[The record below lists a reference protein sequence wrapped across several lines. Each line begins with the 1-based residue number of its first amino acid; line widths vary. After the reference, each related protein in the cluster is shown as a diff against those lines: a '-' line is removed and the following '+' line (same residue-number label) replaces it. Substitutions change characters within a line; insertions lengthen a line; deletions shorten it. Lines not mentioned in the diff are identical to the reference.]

1 MLGITNS
8 KYYSWVQRK
17 GEPNNHNGK
26 MPKKNWILNSEK
38 ESIIKYAKNHENEG
52 YRRLTY
58 MMLDENIAAVS
69 PTSTYRILF
78 NAGLLNKWNTVSS
91 SKKGSGFE
99 QPEKIH
105 QHWHIDIKYVNY
117 KGTFL
122 FLISIIDGYSRYIV
136 HHELRCNMQESDVE
150 ITLQRAL
157 EKFPGY
163 SPRIISDNGTQFVS
177 RDFRDYLSF
186 VELKHIRTSVA
197 YPQSNGKIERFHRT
211 INEEHLR
218 KTSMIDIDDAR
229 KQLNNYIDH
238 YNNKRLHSALFYLT
252 PSDFLNNRIDQ
263 KIKERENKLN
273 AARKDRYLK
282 NMATYN

>member
-1 MLGITNS
+1 LLGITNS

-17 GEPNNHNGK
+17 GEANNHNGK

-38 ESIIKYAKNHENEG
+38 EAIIKYAKKHENEG

-78 NAGLLNKWNTVSS
+78 NAGLLNKWNKVSS
-91 SKKGSGFE
+91 NKKGSGFD

-105 QHWHIDIKYVNY
+105 QDWHIDIKYVNY

-122 FLISIIDGYSRYIV
+122 FLISIIDGYSRYII

-150 ITLQRAL
+150 ITIQRAL

-163 SPRIISDNGTQFVS
+163 RPRIISDNGTQFVS

-211 INEEHLR
+211 ISEEHLR
-218 KTSMIDIDDAR
+218 KISMIDIDDAR

-238 YNNKRLHSALFYLT
+238 YNNIRLHSALFYLT
-252 PSDFLNNRIDQ
+252 PNDFLNKRIDQ
-263 KIKERENKLN
+263 KIKEREIKLN
-273 AARKDRYLK
+273 NARKNRYLK
-282 NMATYN
+282 NMAAFN

>member
-1 MLGITNS
+1 
-8 KYYSWVQRK
+8 
-17 GEPNNHNGK
+17 
-26 MPKKNWILNSEK
+26 
-38 ESIIKYAKNHENEG
+38 
-52 YRRLTY
+52 
-58 MMLDENIAAVS
+58 MMIDENIAAVS
-69 PTSTYRILF
+69 PASNYRILS
-78 NAGLLNKWNTVSS
+78 NAGLLNKWNKVSS
-91 SKKGSGFE
+91 SKKGSGFD
-99 QPEKIH
+99 QPEKPH

-150 ITLQRAL
+150 ITLQKAL

-163 SPRIISDNGTQFVS
+163 KPRIISDNGTQFIS
-177 RDFRDYLSF
+177 RDFRDYLAL

-211 INEEHLR
+211 VNEEHLS
-218 KTSMIDIDDAR
+218 KTYMIDIDDAR

-238 YNNKRLHSALFYLT
+238 YNNRRLHSALFYLT

-263 KIKERENKLN
+263 KIKERESKLN
-273 AARKDRYLK
+273 TARKVRYQR
-282 NMATYN
+282 NIAAFN

>member
-1 MLGITNS
+1 
-8 KYYSWVQRK
+8 
-17 GEPNNHNGK
+17 

-38 ESIIKYAKNHENEG
+38 ESIIKYAKKHENEG

-58 MMLDENIAAVS
+58 MMIDENIAAVS
-69 PTSTYRILF
+69 PASTYRILS
-78 NAGLLNKWNTVSS
+78 NAGMLNKWKKVSS
-91 SKKGSGFE
+91 RKKGSGFD
-99 QPEKIH
+99 QPENIH

-150 ITLQRAL
+150 ITLQRAI
-157 EKFPGY
+157 EKFSSYNPK
-163 SPRIISDNGTQFVS
+163 IISDNGTQFIS
-177 RDFRDYLSF
+177 RDFHEFLSF

-197 YPQSNGKIERFHRT
+197 YPQGNGKIERFHRT
-211 INEEHLR
+211 VNEEHLC

-229 KQLNNYIDH
+229 NQLNSYIDY

-252 PSDFLNNRIDQ
+252 PSDFLYNRIDQ

-273 AARKDRYLK
+273 AARRARCQI
-282 NMATYN
+282 NSAACN

>member
-1 MLGITNS
+1 
-8 KYYSWVQRK
+8 
-17 GEPNNHNGK
+17 
-26 MPKKNWILNSEK
+26 MPKKNWILKTEK
-38 ESIIKYAKNHENEG
+38 EAIIKYSKVHENEG

-58 MMLDENIAAVS
+58 MMIDENIAAVS
-69 PTSTYRILF
+69 PASTYRILS
-78 NAGLLNKWNTVSS
+78 NSGLLNKWNKVSS
-91 SKKGSGFE
+91 SKKGAGFE
-99 QPEKIH
+99 QPERIH

-150 ITLQRAL
+150 ITLQIAL

-163 SPRIISDNGTQFVS
+163 CPQIISDNGTQFIS
-177 RDFRDYLSF
+177 RDFHEFLALA
-186 VELKHIRTSVA
+186 ELKHIRTSVA

-211 INEEHLR
+211 INEEHLT

-229 KQLNNYIDH
+229 KQLNIYIEH

-252 PSDFLNNRIDQ
+252 PNDFLNNRINQ
-263 KIKERENKLN
+263 KIKERERKLI
-273 AARKDRYLK
+273 AARSRRYQMNLAAI
-282 NMATYN
+282 N